1 MGVSKL
7 IGLDI
12 GSNSVKMVE
21 IDRSRKGGIG
31 LDFVG
36 IAPLPEGAI
45 VDKVIK
51 KPDLV
56 RAAISALHKSSKSAT
71 KQVSTALSGKS
82 VIIKQV
88 TMTSMSDSQLEKQ
101 IQLEAEPYIPFDIKD
116 VNLDWFIMG
125 DKPEKEGT
133 MEVVLV
139 AAKKDYMDEYL
150 DLISGLKLNPTVVD
164 VDPFALEVMY
174 EFSYP
179 NVQEEIVALINVGAS
194 TININILKSGASQYT
209 RDLTVGGDM
218 ITREIMRMFDVDFD
232 RAENIKRGAQLD
244 GINPR
249 NLRKIFQRGVDS
261 FVSEIQ
267 KILDFFATNVSYD
280 PIQKIFLSGGSA
292 LTYGLVSAMES
303 EFSVPVELVDPF
315 RSIAMIDPKV
325 FDSDYLSTIG
335 PAVAVA
341 VGLALRDEKD
351 KQV

>member
-1 MGVSKL
+1 MAVSKI

-12 GSNSVKMVE
+12 GSHAVKMVE
-21 IDRSRKGGIG
+21 IDRSKKGGVR

-36 IAPLPEGAI
+36 LAPLPDGAI
-45 VDKVIK
+45 VDKAIK

-56 RAAISALHKSSKSAT
+56 RGAISALHKNSKTGTRQIA
-71 KQVSTALSGKS
+71 TALSGKA

-88 TMTSMSDSQLEKQ
+88 TMTSMTDAQLEKQ

-139 AAKKDYMDEYL
+139 ASKKDYMDEYL
-150 DLISGLKLNPTVVD
+150 DLISGLKLEPIVVD

-179 NVQEEIVALINVGAS
+179 NVQEEIVGLVNVGAS
-194 TININILKSGASQYT
+194 TVNINIIKSGASQYT
-209 RDLTVGGDM
+209 RDLPVGSDS
-218 ITREIMRMFDVDFD
+218 ITREIMRMFDVDFG

-249 NLRKIFQRGVDS
+249 NLRKVFQRSVDS

-280 PIQKIFLSGGSA
+280 PIQKIFLSGGGA
-292 LTYGLVSAMES
+292 TTYGLASGMET
-303 EFSVPVELVDPF
+303 EFNVPVELVDPF
-315 RSIAMIDPKV
+315 RSIGMIDPKV
-325 FDSDYLSTIG
+325 FDSDYLANIG
-335 PAVAVA
+335 PSMAVA
-341 VGLALRDEKD
+341 VGLALRDERD